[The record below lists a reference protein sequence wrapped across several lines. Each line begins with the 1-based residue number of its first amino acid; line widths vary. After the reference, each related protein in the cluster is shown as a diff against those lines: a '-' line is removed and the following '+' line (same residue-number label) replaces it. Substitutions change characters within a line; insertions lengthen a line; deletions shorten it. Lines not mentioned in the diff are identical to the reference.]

1 MLKAKDIMTQD
12 VITIR
17 GSATAAEAISIM
29 KEKGLRALIVERRTV
44 DDPYGIVTETDII
57 YKIAAFGKDPKTVR
71 VFEIMNKP
79 CITVSPDLGVEYVA
93 RLFANTRIRRAPVI
107 EKELLGVIS
116 VSDLLVKGNFTEQT
130 QRLFIEDELEAAR
143 EDARAICDEKGN
155 TSRECAAAWDVVEEL
170 LAETADRRVQKQEVA
185 AGVGAPGTSS
195 TSGIESP
202 EDEALT
208 SFCSLNPDDPACR
221 VYED

>member
-1 MLKAKDIMTQD
+1 MLKARDIMTRN

-17 GSATAAEAISIM
+17 GSATVAEAIQTM
-29 KEKGLRALIVERRTV
+29 KDKGLRALIVERRTV
-44 DDPYGIVTETDII
+44 EDPYGIVTETDII
-57 YKIAAFGKDPKTVR
+57 YKVAAYGKDPKVVR

-107 EKELLGVIS
+107 EKELLGIIS
-116 VSDLLVKGNFTEQT
+116 VSDLLIKGNFVEQPK
-130 QRLFIEDELEAAR
+130 RMFIEDELEAAR
-143 EDARAICDEKGN
+143 EEARTICDNKGD

-170 LAETADRRVQKQEVA
+170 LAETADRRVQKQTVA
-185 AGVGAPGTSS
+185 VGGASS
-195 TSGIESP
+195 SSGIEAP